1 MVAFQHNESYTDSHF
16 YQILE
21 TGHVNIFYF
30 RFRLE
35 NQTMLAFSTIDE
47 HEDEDSVIFG
57 SLD

>member
-1 MVAFQHNESYTDSHF
+1 MVAFQHNESYTDSHL

-47 HEDEDSVIFG
+47 HEDEDLIR
-57 SLD
+57 